1 MGFLDGDN
9 VDWDG
14 RDGPFSCRRELGP
27 VRFSEVPSA
36 LLNASD
42 DWELETNMDYRR
54 AVLAVWE
61 VIQD

>member
-1 MGFLDGDN
+1 MGFLDGDI
-9 VDWDG
+9 VDW
-14 RDGPFSCRRELGP
+14 DGPFSCRRELGP
-27 VRFSEVPSA
+27 VRFSEVPSV

-42 DWELETNMDYRR
+42 DWELDTNMDYRR